1 MWAGGGGHGFPRLA
15 PTADLQK
22 RRGGAVAWEQD
33 EHGSWCCTDI
43 AKPGDAAAGS
53 LWWAGEWLHGWGVA
67 VLRGWAAATL
77 PHRRVYAADSSGIH
91 PGTCREEHR
100 SVPPEGGPTCGRTHL
115 SCCLLV
121 GIEGRDSRGM
131 CPSSDPATSPTP
143 HPMQASSS
151 SSQERRWHGIGRVGW
166 PGLPRHGASTAHTWQ
181 EAAVPAGEGS
191 PELREVIEVMGSP
204 QGTSGGDA
212 RAAKQHSLA
221 QLGTARHSLAQPRT
235 PPGNAR
241 GPAAGDVFLSPYF
254 QGLSSKQMS
263 GA

>member
-67 VLRGWAAATL
+67 VPRGWAAATL

-151 SSQERRWHGIGRVGW
+151 SSQERRWHGVGRVGW

-181 EAAVPAGEGS
+181 EAAVPAGEGAERGDRGDGVA
-191 PELREVIEVMGSP
+191 PGNIRWRC
-204 QGTSGGDA
+204 QGGQ
-212 RAAKQHSLA
+212 AAQP
-221 QLGTARHSLAQPRT
+221 GTAWHGTAQPGT
-235 PPGNAR
+235 APH
-241 GPAAGDVFLSPYF
+241 
-254 QGLSSKQMS
+254 SSWQRS
-263 GA
+263 WPCCG